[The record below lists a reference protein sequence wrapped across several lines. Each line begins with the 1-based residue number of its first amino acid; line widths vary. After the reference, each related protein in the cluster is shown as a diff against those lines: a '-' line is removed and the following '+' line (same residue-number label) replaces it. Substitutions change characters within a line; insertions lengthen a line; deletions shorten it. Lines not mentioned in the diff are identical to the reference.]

1 MGIYPGNSIK
11 FLTKEYKEDKSC
23 GKNQGTKFKKIKIT
37 EKTPNKT
44 LITDISK
51 SDNNKTKRNQ

>member
-37 EKTPNKT
+37 EKN
-44 LITDISK
+44 
-51 SDNNKTKRNQ
+51 TK